1 MIIGLTGNIG
11 CGKSVASKILAKLG
25 ACVVDA
31 DAVSKELTDESNPEN
46 FNLLAEIQSKLG
58 TSDRVKLREKVFSDP
73 AQKRQLEKILHPKIR
88 AQVMKKIS
96 DAVKSGKKL
105 VIYEAPLLIEAGIP
119 KELNGILLIT
129 CDPAIQQRRILERD
143 RSLTPELVGKI
154 MNSQLSQ
161 NEKIKKSKW
170 IIDNSFDL
178 SKFESE
184 LTQWFNRI
192 MIASSK

>member
-1 MIIGLTGNIG
+1 
-11 CGKSVASKILAKLG
+11 
-25 ACVVDA
+25 
-31 DAVSKELTDESNPEN
+31 
-46 FNLLAEIQSKLG
+46 
-58 TSDRVKLREKVFSDP
+58 
-73 AQKRQLEKILHPKIR
+73 
-88 AQVMKKIS
+88 MKKIS